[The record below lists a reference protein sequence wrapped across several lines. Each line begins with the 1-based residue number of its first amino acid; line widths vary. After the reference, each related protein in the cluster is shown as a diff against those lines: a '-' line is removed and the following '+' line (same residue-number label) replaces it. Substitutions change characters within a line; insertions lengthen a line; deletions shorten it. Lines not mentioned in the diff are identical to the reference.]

1 MIKQHFGLLQWETV
15 TASIANSINNLPLAL
30 GNIKG
35 DFEMMDIIT
44 PNRLLLGRNNDR
56 TPDLPLTVSEGYD
69 KILAEN
75 KKIHEAWFECWLMSH
90 VPKLVEQ
97 PKWFYSDRD
106 LKKGDIVLFLKQ
118 ESVLCNTYQ
127 YGMIESIE
135 QERDGKIRKVH
146 VKYRNSSE
154 ETDRL
159 SYRSTRSLVMIHPV
173 DELNV
178 MEELG
183 SCRS

>member
-1 MIKQHFGLLQWETV
+1 MTGYY
-15 TASIANSINNLPLAL
+15 
-30 GNIKG
+30 
-35 DFEMMDIIT
+35 EMMDLIT

-56 TPDLPLTVSEGYD
+56 APDLPLTVSQDYD
-69 KILAEN
+69 KIISEN
-75 KKIHEAWFECWLMSH
+75 EKIHHAWFECWLISH
-90 VPKLVEQ
+90 VPKLIEQ
-97 PKWFYSDRD
+97 PKWFRSDQD

-127 YGMIESIE
+127 YGMIESVE
-135 QERDGKIRKVH
+135 QGRDGKIRTVH

-154 ETDRL
+154 ETDRVT
-159 SYRSTRSLVMIHPV
+159 YRSTRSLIMIHSV

-183 SCRS
+183 QVAASVDAGRRKDLTEKYKSQ